1 MPEKESPAPLAGGNR
16 AGHWSAEQ
24 RPNTRSPA
32 DLQQHWVA
40 CQRWPRRVEPNIDLE
55 VSAQVFT
62 EPGEDLGGHLQVDVG
77 LDRGL
82 GGDRSLTLPMR
93 LVGGGR

>member
-1 MPEKESPAPLAGGNR
+1 MPEKKSPAPLAGGNR

-32 DLQQHWVA
+32 DLQQHWIA
-40 CQRWPRRVEPNIDLE
+40 CQRWPRRVKPTCRTPRL
-55 VSAQVFT
+55 VT
-62 EPGEDLGGHLQVDVG
+62 GLGEDLGGRLQVDVG